1 METGSSGK
9 GPPSVRP
16 VTTQSPRATSLSADV
31 CVCHR
36 RRKEPGYG
44 ATDPRRGLTRNA
56 PKAPAL
62 LRPPQLI
69 HTPSLSPSRGA
80 ALPARDV
87 LLEWPPV
94 LRTCG
99 LCLFLACLESM
110 SLRRVCSH
118 GPCALIYY
126 WGRRDDGFNRQ
137 ARPTPPPHY
146 HSCSCLFLHDAPLRH
161 SPHWRA
167 TPAICF
173 LDTSCSECCEIL
185 ATDTSRARA
194 LYAGTAR
201 LVPAARS

>member
-31 CVCHR
+31 CVPPPPKR
-36 RRKEPGYG
+36 ARIWSYG
-44 ATDPRRGLTRNA
+44 SSTRSYPQRPESAGVAASPAT
-56 PKAPAL
+56 
-62 LRPPQLI
+62 
-69 HTPSLSPSRGA
+69 HTHTLSPSRGA

-94 LRTCG
+94 LCTCG
-99 LCLFLACLESM
+99 FCLFLACLESM

-118 GPCALIYY
+118 GPCALHLLL
-126 WGRRDDGFNRQ
+126 GRRDDGFNRQ

-146 HSCSCLFLHDAPLRH
+146 HSCSCLFLHDAPLFRH

-185 ATDTSRARA
+185 ATGTSRART
-194 LYAGTAR
+194 LCAGTAR